1 MIGKHGHR
9 NLLAEGIVN
18 LFCRASRFL
27 HLSVALTLG
36 NAAIQDSLDL
46 LRGQLVAVWRTWLAG
61 NLLAEGWLQIAR
73 HVLIYSLF
81 GISLHTAVHGGKHL
95 QSITIYI
102 IWRTILLEV
111 LVAPSIQRICI
122 PEDGIGNKL
131 SIVPRCIILSFRTGS
146 HQILAQI
153 FAQVGSRTI
162 LMVGTVEVE
171 RERFCRI
178 LAVFSMIQIAR
189 LLHLRE
195 HHVSSVAGT
204 LRIAHRVEERR
215 VLAETD
221 ERSRLGEGKIL
232 RFLIKIGIRRRLD
245 THGIVQEVEVVE
257 IECQDFLLGIV
268 SLQLDGD
275 DPLYRFLQQSLQG
288 TRCLFGIELL
298 GKLLGDGRSTSGIG
312 LPQEST
318 LHDGTTERTEVDAR
332 MLIESFILRGNQ
344 CLY

>member
-1 MIGKHGHR
+1 M
-9 NLLAEGIVN
+9 
-18 LFCRASRFL
+18 
-27 HLSVALTLG
+27 
-36 NAAIQDSLDL
+36 
-46 LRGQLVAVWRTWLAG
+46 
-61 NLLAEGWLQIAR
+61 
-73 HVLIYSLF
+73 LIHSLF

-111 LVAPSIQRICI
+111 LVTPSIQRISI

-131 SIVPRCIILSFRTGS
+131 SIVPRCIILFFRTGS

-189 LLHLRE
+189 LHHLRE

-215 VLAETD
+215 ILAETD
-221 ERSRLGEGKIL
+221 ERSRLGEGEIL

-312 LPQEST
+312 LSQEST

>member
-1 MIGKHGHR
+1 MH
-9 NLLAEGIVN
+9 NP
-18 LFCRASRFL
+18 F
-27 HLSVALTLG
+27 
-36 NAAIQDSLDL
+36 
-46 LRGQLVAVWRTWLAG
+46 
-61 NLLAEGWLQIAR
+61 
-73 HVLIYSLF
+73 
-81 GISLHTAVHGGKHL
+81 
-95 QSITIYI
+95 
-102 IWRTILLEV
+102 
-111 LVAPSIQRICI
+111 
-122 PEDGIGNKL
+122 
-131 SIVPRCIILSFRTGS
+131 FRTGS

-171 RERFCRI
+171 RKRFCRI

-189 LLHLRE
+189 LHHLRE

-288 TRCLFGIELL
+288 ARCLSE
-298 GKLLGDGRSTSGIG
+298 
-312 LPQEST
+312 
-318 LHDGTTERTEVDAR
+318 
-332 MLIESFILRGNQ
+332 
-344 CLY
+344 